1 MTPRIVVVGAD
12 AAGAS
17 AASTIKRRQPAWDVV
32 VLERSQDTSYAACG
46 LPYWVAG
53 QVANRSDLIAR
64 TPAQHRANGLDLRL
78 GVEVT
83 GVDLAAGHV
92 IGHRDGTEESHP
104 YDTLVIATGATPVR
118 PPIPGINAPNVG
130 AIHTLGGT
138 AQMIAQLDGIR
149 PSGAGATIQAVVIG
163 AGYVGIEMAEA
174 FLDRGCSVTVIDI
187 AETPM
192 TSLDPDMG
200 EVLAERMRAQGIN
213 LALGAAV
220 RQIELNAEGL
230 AIAVTTDEHRFPAQ
244 IVVAALGI
252 RPNTGFATSAGLVAG
267 TSGGLLTDRRQRT
280 LDHPEVFA
288 AGDCTESY
296 HRLLRRTMNI
306 PLGTHANKQGLVAG
320 ENAAG
325 GYRTF
330 PGVIGTAITKVG
342 DTHIARTGLT
352 EAQAAEAG
360 FEAVSAT
367 VRTPVIA
374 GYMPDPGTMTTK
386 LLAERGTG
394 RLVGGQIIGDRVNA
408 AKRIDTAAV
417 AIWTG
422 LTAEEVTG
430 LDLAYA
436 PPSSGVWD
444 PIQVAAR
451 RLVAVLDRR

>member
-17 AASTIKRRQPAWDVV
+17 AASTIKRRQPTWEVV
-32 VLERSQDTSYAACG
+32 VLEKSRDTSYAACG

-53 QVANRSDLIAR
+53 QVATRSDLIAR
-64 TPAQHRANGLDLRL
+64 TPAQHRANGLDLQL
-78 GVEVT
+78 GAEVT
-83 GVDLAAGHV
+83 GIDLAAGRV
-92 IGHRDGTEESHP
+92 TCQREGGEESHP
-104 YDTLVIATGATPVR
+104 YDTLVIATGATPMR

-130 AIHTLGGT
+130 AIHTLDGT
-138 AQMIAQLDGIR
+138 AEMISWLDRIR
-149 PSGAGATIQAVVIG
+149 PLAAGAAIEAVVIG

-174 FLDRGCSVTVIDI
+174 FLDRDLSVTVIDV
-187 AETPM
+187 ADTPM
-192 TSLDPDMG
+192 TSLDPDFG
-200 EVLAERMRAQGIN
+200 QLLAERMRAQGIQ
-213 LALGAAV
+213 LVLGSAV
-220 RQIELNAEGL
+220 REIELDAEGL
-230 AIAVTTDEHRFPAQ
+230 ASAVITDKDHFPAQ

-252 RPNTGFATSAGLVAG
+252 RPNTGFAASSGLATG
-267 TSGGLLTDRRQRT
+267 TSGGFLTDRRQRAVN
-280 LDHPEVFA
+280 HPEVFA

-352 EAQAAEAG
+352 EADAAGAG
-360 FEAVSAT
+360 FDAVSAT

-374 GYMPDPGTMTTK
+374 GYMPDPGTMTTR
-386 LLAERGTG
+386 LLAEKGTG
-394 RLVGGQIIGDRVNA
+394 RLLGGQIIGDRVNA
-408 AKRIDTAAV
+408 AKRIDTVAV
-417 AIWTG
+417 AVWTG

-444 PIQVAAR
+444 PVQVAAR
-451 RLVAVLDRR
+451 RLVSALGAS